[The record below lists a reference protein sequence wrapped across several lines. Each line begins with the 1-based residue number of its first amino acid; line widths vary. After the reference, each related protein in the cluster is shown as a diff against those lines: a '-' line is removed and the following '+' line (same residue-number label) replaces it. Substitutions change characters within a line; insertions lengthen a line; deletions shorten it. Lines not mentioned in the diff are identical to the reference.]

1 MEITDTDR
9 ISFLKKSM
17 GKFDTRMR
25 YDQSTLMPK
34 GEYMLTFLDENN
46 NYKMSAAKDLEEA
59 IDNAIMKKHK
69 DPDRF
74 YDSVD
79 HIPHSL

>member
-1 MEITDTDR
+1 MEITDSDR

-17 GKFDTRMR
+17 GKLDTRMR
-25 YDQSTLMPK
+25 YNQNTWMPI
-34 GEYMLTFLDENN
+34 EVYMLTFLDENN
-46 NYKMSAAKDLEEA
+46 NYKMSVSSDLEEA

-69 DPDRF
+69 DPDGF